1 MKKLTLTILHKLPN
15 RIRFQVSDRIQDM
28 KSFSRSLRK
37 EKAIRSLRVN
47 FRINT
52 VLVEFNPEEI
62 YLQEVI
68 YRVVTALSI
77 ENGMLPVRL
86 VEEYEAKSL
95 NSLSVYSGG
104 AILLSFLHS
113 LGKKAAANLQMTLN
127 NFALGLTATA
137 ILEHA
142 YGETKRKGFFDI
154 EILPAIYILKSY
166 FNTPSISSIALMW
179 ITTFGRHLVINH
191 SSSKEIKV
199 FRLKDKKGQYHY
211 IADVRDD
218 NSIENL
224 SDLVHCVFFN
234 RKKASKGN
242 EKYITITAN

>member
-28 KSFSRSLRK
+28 KTFSRSLK
-37 EKAIRSLRVN
+37 KDQAITNLRFN

-52 VLVEFNPEEI
+52 LLVEFNPEEI

-104 AILLSFLHS
+104 AILLAFLYG
-113 LGKKAAANLQMTLN
+113 LGKSTALTLQKTMN
-127 NFALGLTATA
+127 HFALALTTTA
-137 ILEHA
+137 IVEHA

-154 EILPAIYILKSY
+154 EILPALYILKSY
-166 FNTPSISSIALMW
+166 FDTPSISAIALMW
-179 ITTFGRHLVINH
+179 ITTFGRHLIVNH
-191 SSSKEIKV
+191 SSTKEIRV
-199 FRLKDKKGQYHY
+199 FRLKDKTGQYHY
-211 IADVRDD
+211 IADVRED

-234 RKKASKGN
+234 RKKVNKGT
-242 EKYITITAN
+242 EKYITITTN